1 MVVFPFMENQNFTE
15 GKIVKQLITFVFPI
29 MFAMLLQSLY
39 GAVDL
44 LIVGHF
50 SNAENLS
57 GVTIGSM
64 VMQTVT
70 FVICDL
76 AIGTTILLGQFIGQ
90 GEKEKCGDV
99 IGATIVLFLIIGAIA
114 ASALVMFA
122 PLLAAALNTPAESLA
137 ETVHYIR
144 ICGGGTVFIVAY
156 NILGGVFRGIGNS
169 KMPLIT
175 VAIASVVNVFADL
188 FFVAVLGM
196 GSAGAAIATVLAQ
209 ALSVVISFFIIR
221 KQSLPFTFS
230 KSQIRFN
237 TYYVARI
244 IKLGLPIALQD
255 LLVSMSFL
263 IIMALVNRLGVIA
276 SAGIGVAEKLCAF
289 IMLVPSAFSQA
300 MSSFVAQNYGAGKM
314 ERALRALCSGIL
326 ISLGCGFVL
335 GYLAFF
341 RGVGLSLI
349 FSKDMDVC
357 RASADYLKGYGI
369 DCLFTAFL
377 FCFIGFFNGC
387 SRTTFVMMQGI
398 IGAFGVRVPLS
409 MLFSSIEPVS
419 IFRIALATPSSTFV
433 QILLCLVY
441 LAVFMRKRKGA
452 EFARKAQ

>member
-1 MVVFPFMENQNFTE
+1 MENQNFTE

-156 NILGGVFRGIGNS
+156 NILGGVFRGN
-169 KMPLIT
+169 K
-175 VAIASVVNVFADL
+175 N
-188 FFVAVLGM
+188 
-196 GSAGAAIATVLAQ
+196 
-209 ALSVVISFFIIR
+209 
-221 KQSLPFTFS
+221 
-230 KSQIRFN
+230 
-237 TYYVARI
+237 
-244 IKLGLPIALQD
+244 
-255 LLVSMSFL
+255 
-263 IIMALVNRLGVIA
+263 
-276 SAGIGVAEKLCAF
+276 
-289 IMLVPSAFSQA
+289 
-300 MSSFVAQNYGAGKM
+300 
-314 ERALRALCSGIL
+314 
-326 ISLGCGFVL
+326 
-335 GYLAFF
+335 
-341 RGVGLSLI
+341 
-349 FSKDMDVC
+349 
-357 RASADYLKGYGI
+357 
-369 DCLFTAFL
+369 
-377 FCFIGFFNGC
+377 
-387 SRTTFVMMQGI
+387 
-398 IGAFGVRVPLS
+398 
-409 MLFSSIEPVS
+409 
-419 IFRIALATPSSTFV
+419 
-433 QILLCLVY
+433 
-441 LAVFMRKRKGA
+441 
-452 EFARKAQ
+452 

>member
-1 MVVFPFMENQNFTE
+1 MENQNFTE

-99 IGATIVLFLIIGAIA
+99 IGA
-114 ASALVMFA
+114 
-122 PLLAAALNTPAESLA
+122 
-137 ETVHYIR
+137 
-144 ICGGGTVFIVAY
+144 
-156 NILGGVFRGIGNS
+156 
-169 KMPLIT
+169 
-175 VAIASVVNVFADL
+175 
-188 FFVAVLGM
+188 
-196 GSAGAAIATVLAQ
+196 
-209 ALSVVISFFIIR
+209 
-221 KQSLPFTFS
+221 
-230 KSQIRFN
+230 
-237 TYYVARI
+237 
-244 IKLGLPIALQD
+244 
-255 LLVSMSFL
+255 
-263 IIMALVNRLGVIA
+263 
-276 SAGIGVAEKLCAF
+276 
-289 IMLVPSAFSQA
+289 
-300 MSSFVAQNYGAGKM
+300 
-314 ERALRALCSGIL
+314 
-326 ISLGCGFVL
+326 
-335 GYLAFF
+335 
-341 RGVGLSLI
+341 
-349 FSKDMDVC
+349 
-357 RASADYLKGYGI
+357 
-369 DCLFTAFL
+369 
-377 FCFIGFFNGC
+377 
-387 SRTTFVMMQGI
+387 
-398 IGAFGVRVPLS
+398 FGVRVPLS